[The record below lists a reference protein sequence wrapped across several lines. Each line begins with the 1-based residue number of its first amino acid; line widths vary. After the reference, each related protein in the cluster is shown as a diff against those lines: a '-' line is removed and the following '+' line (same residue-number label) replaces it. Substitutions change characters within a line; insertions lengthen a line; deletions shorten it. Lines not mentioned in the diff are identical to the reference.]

1 MSSNYELI
9 LIILNG
15 LQDIDLNS
23 RREAEKQLEVMKEK
37 NITELLF
44 LLSTVL
50 SSITYFNYLR
60 FKSKEY

>member
-37 NITELLF
+37 NITELVF

-50 SSITYFNYLR
+50 SSIIYFNYLR